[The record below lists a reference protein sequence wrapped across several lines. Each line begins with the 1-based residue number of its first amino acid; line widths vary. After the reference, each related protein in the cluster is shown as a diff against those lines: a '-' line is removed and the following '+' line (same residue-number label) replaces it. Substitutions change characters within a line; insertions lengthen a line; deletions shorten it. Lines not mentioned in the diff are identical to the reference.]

1 VLCSA
6 VRCTDQRAS
15 QALALHYCTALL
27 LLLQRGLPLPACL
40 CLHVLTCLH
49 RGRLPCCRAACLQI
63 QRRDWRCASCGSERD
78 VAAIEE
84 RLCAMLQQ
92 VGGERG
98 TLG

>member
-1 VLCSA
+1 MPA
-6 VRCTDQRAS
+6 RPD
-15 QALALHYCTALL
+15 
-27 LLLQRGLPLPACL
+27 LPASGASPL
-40 CLHVLTCLH
+40 
-49 RGRLPCCRAACLQI
+49 LPRCRAACLQI